1 MQMKFHIL
9 YEDNHI
15 LVIEKKPG
23 VLSQGDKSGDPN
35 LVDLIKQFLKV
46 KYNKPGDV
54 YLGLLH
60 RLDRPVGGVMVFAKT
75 SKAMMRLHDQI
86 KSRNVT
92 KLYLAVSEFLPRKL
106 EGTLEH
112 YLLKDTDQNI
122 TSVHDRE
129 VPGSKIAQ
137 LHYKHIGS
145 AEGKHLFEVRLVT
158 GRSHQIRVQMAHIGC
173 PLLGD
178 VKYGSPL
185 EKPAYVLA
193 LYAFSLSF
201 SHPTLREPMTFRYFP
216 HPTGY
221 FSGLEKYF
229 PRENMN

>member
-1 MQMKFHIL
+1 MMKFQIL

-35 LVDLIKQFLKV
+35 LVDLIKEYIKV

-54 YLGLLH
+54 YLGLVH

-86 KSRNVT
+86 KARNTT
-92 KLYLAVSEFLPRKL
+92 KLYLAVSDKRPQQKEAELTHF
-106 EGTLEH
+106 
-112 YLLKDTDQNI
+112 LLKNNEQNI
-122 TSVHDRE
+122 TSVHKTE
-129 VPGSKIAQ
+129 VQGSKIAI
-137 LHYKHIGS
+137 LKYKLLGES
-145 AEGKHLFEVRLVT
+145 DGRFLFEIKLIT

-178 VKYGSPL
+178 VKYGNPL

-193 LYAFSLSF
+193 LYAYSLTF
-201 SHPTLREPMTFRYFP
+201 SHPTLRESMTFRYFP
-216 HPTGY
+216 KANGY
-221 FSGLEKYF
+221 FSGFESIF
-229 PRENMN
+229 PKENIK

>member
-1 MQMKFHIL
+1 MQFHII

-35 LVDLIKQFLKV
+35 LVDLIKEYIKI

-92 KLYLAVSEFLPRKL
+92 KLYLAVSDQAPANN
-106 EGTLEH
+106 EGQLTH
-112 YLLKDTDQNI
+112 YLLKDQDRNI
-122 TSVHDRE
+122 TTAHDKE
-129 VPGSKIAQ
+129 VPNSKLAI
-137 LHYKHIGS
+137 LNYRLIGKKN
-145 AEGKHLFEVRLVT
+145 GRFLFEIKLIT
-158 GRSHQIRVQMAHIGC
+158 GRSHQIRVQMAKIGC

-193 LYAFSLSF
+193 LYAYSLTF
-201 SHPTLREPMTFRYFP
+201 SHPTLRESMTFQYFP
-216 HPTGY
+216 KPIGY
-221 FSGLEKYF
+221 FSDLESIF
-229 PRENMN
+229 PKENIK